1 MISQVCTPG
10 DVILLEGELGVGK
23 TCWARGFIRAI
34 LANDDARITSPTYL
48 LSNTYKTTILVED
61 EDGITEEES
70 ISIHH
75 MDLYRLSGKDP
86 KELAPLALDHV
97 FDSCISLIEWPDR
110 LGTILEER
118 VEKYDQN
125 VLCVNLYYAL
135 NNKGITQETANNNCS
150 DLRTVELIPR
160 GSCWK
165 ERLNSLL
172 SDTGGL
178 TFFLIK

>member
-1 MISQVCTPG
+1 MSVYGLDC
-10 DVILLEGELGVGK
+10 
-23 TCWARGFIRAI
+23 
-34 LANDDARITSPTYL
+34 LATAYGLKNFYCVLFPSL
-48 LSNTYKTTILVED
+48 H
-61 EDGITEEES
+61 ES
-70 ISIHH
+70 YI
-75 MDLYRLSGKDP
+75 G
-86 KELAPLALDHV
+86 
-97 FDSCISLIEWPDR
+97 ISLIEWPDR